1 MQLGQINKLAVSR
14 ITPPGAYLKDFRGDE
29 VLLPRKYLI
38 PENDF
43 QVGALVDVFVFKDSQ
58 NRIVSTTESPHLL
71 LGNIAFLKV
80 VLVNMFGAFVDWGLD
95 KNLFVPFKEQAEKM
109 EEGRSY
115 LITLRYD
122 NQTDRLFGSSKIT
135 KTLEPCRESLEECQ
149 VSGLVWSTTELG
161 VKIIVNQRYEGL
173 IFKNDVNRKLECGDE
188 IICYVRKVRTD
199 GKLDLQFDALGLE
212 KYDNAYSVLLERLTK
227 KKEIFLHDKSSPEE
241 INKALGMSKKL
252 FKQTVGKL
260 LKNQLITLTDKSIRL
275 K

>member
-1 MQLGQINKLAVSR
+1 MQLGQINNLAVSR

-29 VLLPRKYLI
+29 VLLPKKYLI
-38 PENDF
+38 PESDF
-43 QVGALVDVFVFKDSQ
+43 QVGAMVDVFVFKDSQ
-58 NRIVSTTESPHLL
+58 NRIVSTTESPYLL

-115 LITLRYD
+115 LVTLRYD

-135 KTLEPCRESLEECQ
+135 KTLEPCRESLEERQ
-149 VSGLVWSTTELG
+149 VSGLVWHTTELG

-173 IFKNDVNRKLECGDE
+173 IFKNDVNKKLQCGDE
-188 IICYVRKVRTD
+188 ITCFVRKVRAD

-212 KYDNAYSVLLERLTK
+212 KYDNAYSVLLQLLTK

-260 LKNQLITLTDKSIRL
+260 LKNQLITLTDNSIRL

>member
-1 MQLGQINKLAVSR
+1 MQLGQINNLAVSR

-29 VLLPRKYLI
+29 VLLPKKYLI
-38 PENDF
+38 PESDF
-43 QVGALVDVFVFKDSQ
+43 QVGAMVDVFVFKDSQ
-58 NRIVSTTESPHLL
+58 NRIVSTTESPYLL

-115 LITLRYD
+115 LVTLRYD

-135 KTLEPCRESLEECQ
+135 KTLEPCRESLEERQ
-149 VSGLVWSTTELG
+149 VSGLVWHTTELG

-173 IFKNDVNRKLECGDE
+173 IFKNDVNRKLQCGDE
-188 IICYVRKVRTD
+188 ITCFVRKVRAD

-212 KYDNAYSVLLERLTK
+212 KYDNAYSVLLQLLTK

-260 LKNQLITLTDKSIRL
+260 LKNQLITLTDNSIRL